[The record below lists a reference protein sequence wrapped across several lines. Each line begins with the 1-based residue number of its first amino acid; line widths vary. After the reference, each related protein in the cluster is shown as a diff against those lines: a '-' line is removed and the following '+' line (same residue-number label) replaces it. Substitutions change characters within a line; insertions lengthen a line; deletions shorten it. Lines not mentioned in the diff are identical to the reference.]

1 MIKILAPIAL
11 SILII
16 GCSSD
21 KEPITP
27 VKEEDNIVVQEETVS
42 KPGELTELDKCLS
55 RVGMSRETTTSDM
68 SLIDVASNEI
78 MVMDRDTHMG
88 TDYEGYDHECLDL
101 YLEYI
106 RTTDYDN
113 VAENTDMEDTNS
125 DGQDN
130 EFDAT
135 YEDVNYDT
143 VESLEFDVSV
153 APVLYKTYE
162 NERYQTQIT
171 IISKNDNPVTL
182 TDIIINRGNIKNC
195 SPYGPTSNL
204 NKNMSFGDK
213 VSVMLWHTCE
223 VSDIIEVGINT
234 TSGELVYTF

>member
-1 MIKILAPIAL
+1 MIKILVPIAL
-11 SILII
+11 SILVI

-21 KEPITP
+21 KEPSAE
-27 VKEEDNIVVQEETVS
+27 VKEEDSVVQEESAS

-68 SLIDVASNEI
+68 SLIEVASNEI
-78 MVMDRDTHMG
+78 MAMDRDTHMG
-88 TDYEGYDHECLDL
+88 TDYAGYDHECLDL

-106 RTTDYDN
+106 NTTDYDN
-113 VAENTDMEDTNS
+113 VDSGVQD
-125 DGQDN
+125 DGAGG
-130 EFDAT
+130 E
-135 YEDVNYDT
+135 YEDIDWDAAL
-143 VESLEFDVSV
+143 ESEETLDFDVTV

-162 NERYQTQIT
+162 NERYQTQIS

-204 NKNMSFGDK
+204 NKSMSFGDK
-213 VSVMLWHTCE
+213 VSVMLWYTCE
-223 VSDIIEVGINT
+223 VSDIIELGINT
-234 TSGELVYTF
+234 TSGEMVYTF

>member
-1 MIKILAPIAL
+1 MVKILVPIAL

-21 KEPITP
+21 KEPSVE
-27 VKEEDNIVVQEETVS
+27 VKEESSVVQEENVS

-68 SLIDVASNEI
+68 SLIEVASNEI
-78 MVMDRDTHMG
+78 MAMDRDTHMG
-88 TDYEGYDHECLDL
+88 TDYAGYDHECLDL
-101 YLEYI
+101 YLEYNKK
-106 RTTDYDN
+106 TDYDN
-113 VAENTDMEDTNS
+113 VDSNVQDDGAEGN
-125 DGQDN
+125 
-130 EFDAT
+130 
-135 YEDVNYDT
+135 YEDIDWDAAL
-143 VESLEFDVSV
+143 ESEETLDFDVTVGS
-153 APVLYKTYE
+153 VLYKTYD
-162 NERYQTQIT
+162 NARYQTQIT

-204 NKNMSFGDK
+204 NKSMRFGDK
-213 VSVMLWHTCE
+213 VSVMLWYTCE

-234 TSGELVYTF
+234 TSGEMVYTF